1 MATVLNRDTLI
12 PIGVAI
18 AIVIPI
24 GVGISWLRDGQRDN
38 SYAIEKLRND
48 MTTRFDTLEL
58 QNRERWT
65 LWQMRLWAAQL
76 QRDNPTM
83 KVPEVD
89 R

>member
-1 MATVLNRDTLI
+1 MATVLNRDTLV

-76 QRDNPTM
+76 QRDNPAM
-83 KVPEVD
+83 HVPEVD